1 MEEENLENISS
12 QYLNNEQIKVYLEA
26 CLDHRITDFQ
36 ELGDSQKINEDY
48 DEEDEGDSDE
58 VNLSMI
64 DGLDRAIKRKW
75 GKIIEK
81 NIRQ

>member
-48 DEEDEGDSDE
+48 YDKEEFGLIYGYKKLLD
-58 VNLSMI
+58 NL
-64 DGLDRAIKRKW
+64 
-75 GKIIEK
+75 
-81 NIRQ
+81 

>member
-36 ELGDSQKINEDY
+36 ELGDSQKITED
-48 DEEDEGDSDE
+48 
-58 VNLSMI
+58 
-64 DGLDRAIKRKW
+64 
-75 GKIIEK
+75 
-81 NIRQ
+81 